1 MRAGIG
7 RSVMTNET
15 THIVI
20 VIINRCHP
28 SRDARNTDIEN
39 NVLLQVPEQS
49 RFVKHVQ
56 SEIEKVKTWHK
67 KNLH

>member
-20 VIINRCHP
+20 VINRCHP

-56 SEIEKVKTWHK
+56 SEIETWHK